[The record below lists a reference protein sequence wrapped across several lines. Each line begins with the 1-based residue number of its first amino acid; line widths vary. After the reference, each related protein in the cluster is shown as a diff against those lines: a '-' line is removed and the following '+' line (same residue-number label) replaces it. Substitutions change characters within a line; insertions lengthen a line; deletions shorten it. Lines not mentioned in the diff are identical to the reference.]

1 MARHRM
7 FIILALAVPLS
18 IRSVAG
24 APVSPPAPN
33 GAGSANAAPPGLQRA
48 PRAYRVA
55 HVVVPLCDNEHQGI
69 VPVSKAL
76 GDGKD
81 LDRNLYW
88 GAGYGFRTFF
98 RASSGWRELDVGTAP
113 SSNAVLQRVA
123 FARGDAYVVA
133 DAYDGARMDAALEH
147 FVRYAAGAR
156 AEDVEVAPRAK
167 KGEPPAQRVPIEA
180 GGRADVVAF
189 VGHDG
194 LMDGLTPAV
203 PITGGDRPAGA
214 IVVACFSRSW
224 FSPLLKKA
232 NVPLWVGTTNLLSAE
247 SYSVEAALRAWVDGG
262 GPEAMRVA
270 AGKAYAKYQQISDG
284 SGLGLFAT
292 GTKP

>member
-1 MARHRM
+1 MARWG
-7 FIILALAVPLS
+7 ALVAVALVVPLS
-18 IRSVAG
+18 ARHGTS
-24 APVSPPAPN
+24 APASCPPAP
-33 GAGSANAAPPGLQRA
+33 GLHRSA
-48 PRAYRVA
+48 RAYRVA

-98 RASSGWRELDVGTAP
+98 RTSPAWRELDVSTAP
-113 SSNAVLQRVA
+113 SSKAVLQRVA

-133 DAYDGARMDAALEH
+133 DAYDGARMDAALDD
-147 FVRYAAGAR
+147 FIRYAAGAR

-167 KGEPPAQRVPIEA
+167 KGEPPAPRVPVEA
-180 GGRADVVAF
+180 GGRADAVAF

-194 LMDGLTPAV
+194 LMDDLAPVV
-203 PITGGDRPAGA
+203 PSTTGDRPAGA

-232 NVPLWVGTTNLLSAE
+232 NVTLWVGTTNLLSAE

-262 GPEAMRVA
+262 APEAMRVA
-270 AGKAYAKYQQISDG
+270 AGKAYAKYQNISEG